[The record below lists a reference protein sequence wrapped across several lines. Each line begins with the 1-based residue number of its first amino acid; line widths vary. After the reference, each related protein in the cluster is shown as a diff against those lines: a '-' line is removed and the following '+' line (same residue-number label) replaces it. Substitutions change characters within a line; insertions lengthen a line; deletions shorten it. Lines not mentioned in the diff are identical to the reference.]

1 MPGLIDLIGK
11 ISRMMHKDAS
21 ETFSQ
26 TTDSLEAISEAIA
39 ALIAAGI
46 AVSGTVNDVGPAI
59 TDFNTDLTEASNDH
73 YNGMLMMFL
82 NGVCAGQAHLVDDYV
97 GATKN
102 CLFAAADQWT
112 DIPADGDNF
121 VLLPAVGAYLA
132 KLYAALL
139 VPGADSLN
147 NVLTR
152 DVAGDKSDT
161 ALYVATAT
169 ASLMRYVKALLQ
181 GRVVGYGTFTTSS
194 ATVPADTSRTEAN
207 DYWKG
212 HGLMPLTGTCAGQER
227 PIRQYT
233 VTTDVFTLDEPFTA
247 APGLVAYV
255 ILTEVYPVQ
264 RLLDIFNLD
273 NSMLELN
280 ETGATITTDGTEQTA
295 YINNIPAAAF
305 KPLAVQLDLT
315 PLAAGDSL
323 RVREYYR
330 NVAGG
335 ALVLHDEMTFV
346 GAQAI
351 PMKSVTLEPDRHG
364 IQVTIQELAGAH
376 NDIVVSVLMDS

>member
-1 MPGLIDLIGK
+1 MTLGIDIIGK
-11 ISRMMHKDAS
+11 LYRMMHKDAA
-21 ETFSQ
+21 ETFTQ
-26 TTDSLEAISEAIA
+26 ATDSLEAISEAIA
-39 ALIAAGI
+39 TLIAAGI
-46 AVSGTVNDVGPAI
+46 AISGSVNDVAPAVA
-59 TDFNTDLTEASNDH
+59 DFDTDLAEATNDH
-73 YNGMLMMFL
+73 YNGMLLMFL
-82 NGVCAGQAHLVDDYV
+82 DGDCDGQAHIVDNYT

-102 CLFAAADQWT
+102 VSFATADQWT

-152 DVAGDKSDT
+152 DVVGDKSDT
-161 ALYVATAT
+161 PLYVATAT
-169 ASLMRYVKALLQ
+169 AGLMRYVKALLQ

-194 ATVPADTSRTEAN
+194 ATVPADTGRTEAN

-212 HGLMPLTGTCAGQER
+212 HGLMPLAGVVAGQER

-233 VTTDVFTLDEPFTA
+233 VTTDVFTMDEPFTA
-247 APGLVAYV
+247 APGLVAYA
-255 ILTEVYPVQ
+255 ILAEVYPVQ

-280 ETGATITTDGTEQTA
+280 ETGATITTDGTEQVA

-305 KPLAVQLDLT
+305 KPLVVQLNLT
-315 PLAAGDSL
+315 TMAAGDSL

-335 ALVLHDEMTFV
+335 ALVLHDEFTFT
-346 GAQAI
+346 GAQAF
-351 PMKSVTLEPDRHG
+351 PMKSVMLEPNRHG
-364 IQVTIQELAGAH
+364 VEVTIEELAGAH